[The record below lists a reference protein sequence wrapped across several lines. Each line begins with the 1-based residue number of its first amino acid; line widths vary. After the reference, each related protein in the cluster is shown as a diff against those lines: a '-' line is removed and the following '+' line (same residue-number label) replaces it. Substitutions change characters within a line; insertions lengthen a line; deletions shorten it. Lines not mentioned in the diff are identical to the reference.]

1 MKLLNALSLNMYD
14 ADSLFPVT
22 EKITIEKVKDLLFP
36 VHCDSGEYS
45 LSPLSRARLEN
56 KPEITQFNN
65 CESCIGHADTANV
78 LSNLLQNEISCNRV
92 TVQLKQ
98 NEKCIVAQYIG
109 PRLPEGSL
117 RLPEGSK
124 IEFFLVKMKSRKSF
138 EKMISLQKD
147 ISKLAHD
154 IGGWG
159 DLISID
165 DVKKVLK
172 NNFPHYFCEHAF
184 D

>member
-1 MKLLNALSLNMYD
+1 MLLLNAFSLNMFD
-14 ADSLFPVT
+14 PSSSFPIFREMQVDEVKKISL
-22 EKITIEKVKDLLFP
+22 
-36 VHCDSGEYS
+36 
-45 LSPLSRARLEN
+45 
-56 KPEITQFNN
+56 
-65 CESCIGHADTANV
+65 ESAIGHADTAKV
-78 LSNLLQNEISCNRV
+78 LSSILEMDIPTNRV

>member
-22 EKITIEKVKDLLFP
+22 KKISVEQVKDLLFP

-56 KPEITQFNN
+56 KPEISQFNN

-98 NEKCIVAQYIG
+98 NERCIVAQYIG

-124 IEFFLVKMKSRKSF
+124 IDFFLVKMESRKSF

-147 ISKLAHD
+147 ISNLAHD
-154 IGGWG
+154 IAGWG

>member
-14 ADSLFPVT
+14 ADLFPVV
-22 EKITIEKVKDLLFP
+22 EKISIEKVKDLLFP
-36 VHCDSGEYS
+36 CYCDSGEYS
-45 LSPLSRARLEN
+45 LSPLSRARRLEN
-56 KPEITQFNN
+56 PEITQFNN

-98 NEKCIVAQYIG
+98 NERCIVAQYIG

-124 IEFFLVKMKSRKSF
+124 IDFFLVKMESRKSF

-147 ISKLAHD
+147 ISNLAYD
-154 IGGWG
+154 IAGWG
-159 DLISID
+159 DSITME

-172 NNFPHYFCEHAF
+172 NHFPHYFCEHAF

>member
-78 LSNLLQNEISCNRV
+78 LSNLLQNEIPCNRV

-124 IEFFLVKMKSRKSF
+124 IEFFLVKMESRKSF

-147 ISKLAHD
+147 ISNLAYD
-154 IGGWG
+154 IAGWG
-159 DLISID
+159 DSITME

-172 NNFPHYFCEHAF
+172 NHFPHYFCEHAF

>member
-78 LSNLLQNEISCNRV
+78 LSNLLQNEIPCNRV

-109 PRLPEGSL
+109 LRLPEGSL

-124 IEFFLVKMKSRKSF
+124 IEFFLVKMESRKSF

-147 ISKLAHD
+147 ISNLAHD
-154 IGGWG
+154 IAGWG
-159 DLISID
+159 DSISID
-165 DVKKVLK
+165 DVKKVLE